1 MGNYQKYRK
10 RVLACALAAAVG
22 FTNVPMPAHVLAAQQ
37 EQAARAEGPVLA
49 SDGSSIDIVKNGYK
63 VEAEWCYDIWN
74 VDKGDTFVEWS
85 KKEWGNA
92 KWAVYFAKAGK
103 YKATLHMEV
112 TEPSTGGF
120 TQFQFGVLQ
129 DAEANPDKEIPGD
142 GATDGYKDFVIDGIE
157 VTESGKWT
165 VKIMDSSKEVSA
177 KLDYI
182 QFELME
188 EYEEE
193 PEVPEFTDEQ
203 IEAAK
208 AVYMDKTRTTEERT
222 EALLSVMTLKD
233 KAAQMVQA
241 EQGNGGGNKKGNR
254 PATPELAKE
263 YGLGSVLSGGGSAP
277 PSGNSARDWQERVNA
292 FKDAALESR
301 LGIPL
306 LYGVDAV
313 HGHNNVDNAVIFP
326 HNIGL
331 GAANDEALV
340 KKAARAAAEEIKATG
355 IKWSF
360 APTIGIP
367 GSERWGRFY
376 ECFGD
381 DADIVTRLG
390 AVYVEA
396 LQENGVAASAKHY
409 IGEGQTKDGI
419 NQGDV
424 ITEPANE
431 AAFDALMA
439 EEKLL
444 EPYKAAIEKGAYTVM
459 ASYNSVNGLKCHA
472 NKHLL
477 SDVLKGDKASGGLGF
492 EGFVVSDYNGT
503 DQVEGSTYAEK
514 VVNCVNAGVDMFMEP
529 YDWENFIDAVTANTV
544 TPAAIDAE
552 APEGKISIYRINDA
566 VSRILKVKFDM
577 GLFDENPVEAKREEQ
592 ALLAGFGGEEHR
604 KTAKEAAEKTLTVLK
619 NDNVSVGGSKKAVL
633 DLLDDGVF
641 KNIVVAGDK
650 ANDIGAQCG
659 GWTVTWQGGLDIDN
673 KEGNISGPHKVTEG
687 TTILEGFKAE
697 AGADVKVQ
705 NSSRGNISE
714 GADIAIVVAGE
725 NPYAESNGDKEA
737 SDLVLPDDDLAV
749 IKNAVKSNKKD
760 IPMVLVLMTG
770 RPVAIAD
777 FIDDFDAVVE
787 AWLPGTEGD
796 AVASVMLDNT
806 KDFYATCPVT
816 WTWYPEYLTEKK
828 DATKV
833 LFPRG
838 TGLKK
843 EGTSINKD
851 GQTSIPVNRPA
862 APEKPEEENIAK
874 YKGGVDIDAYG
885 GKLEGEHC
893 NPSGSFNMWN
903 VNIGEETV
911 NGAKTGYVEWTAKEW
926 GNAKWTVYIRQAGTY
941 DISANINVTAP
952 GNELEL
958 AIKKYDGAD
967 FDTPV
972 AGKIAVNEVTGGYT
986 IKDAGNVTFEEPGL
1000 YGVKLIDRTG
1010 SNWSFKGKLD
1020 YLKFLLKEASG
1031 EKDTGVYD
1039 PVAAADETSKKSEGK
1054 VIIKD
1059 GVEVYM
1065 TSTEGSANMSWYKNP
1080 FDMKNQVTEKAPL
1093 DITTVDNQDITTI
1106 NVDPGKTYQEFLG
1119 LGTSL
1124 EEASV
1129 NNIIQ
1134 LDEDVAQDMI
1144 ESLVD
1149 PERGGM
1155 TLFRVTIGTSDFTA
1169 QNFYT
1174 YYDVEGNKLGEG
1186 NAIKNEDGTY
1196 SPDWYNTTGKG
1207 FSIENDRKYKI
1218 IDIIHKVQAAAKK
1231 YGVEDEVKFFA
1242 SSWTPP
1248 GWMKGTTSFS
1258 TNHDDDY
1265 DKGML
1270 LRGGTLLDEHIED
1283 LAMYYIRFLE
1293 EYAKEGIDIYGMT
1306 LQNEPAGEFDYPSCL
1321 ITGAQEGRLAI
1332 AIKKAIADSK
1342 ILSEEQKKVKLW
1354 AFDHNPDL
1362 AIDYVKDIASVEGG
1376 IDALDGIA
1384 FHDYSGS
1391 MEIMQQVYDE
1401 YLNKGENKNQTVNL
1415 TERSVWGTT
1424 GANSIISYL
1433 RNNAISYNSWVTM
1446 LDSNIGV
1453 HQWPGTP
1460 DPTMFARAAGS
1471 STDYWAMPEFYIA
1484 AQFSRFIRPGYVRVG
1499 SDAGIKDVA
1508 NVVFKNPEDGSM
1520 VAVVSNNTDDKQDL
1534 KFVIDGQQF
1543 ICGVPAKNVV
1553 TYVWPA
1559 KKTGGSNNGSNGG
1572 SSGGSS
1578 GGGAIPGN
1586 TTTPAPEGTAAPGNT
1601 PVPEGEGT
1609 PVPAPEG
1616 TPVPDSESTPVPAP
1630 GNTTEPGNTPA
1641 PGSNVPSKVTV
1652 KNSAYKV
1659 TSKDSTRT
1667 VEYTGIKKNAKE
1679 VTIPSSVKINGKEY
1693 KVTSIKANAFKGN
1706 KKIKKITIGKNIKKI
1721 GKGAFK
1727 NCKNLKKIVIK
1738 SKKLVSKNIGKNI
1751 FKGISKNAVIKVPK
1765 GKVKAYKKFIIKKGG
1780 AGKNIKVKAI

>member
-1 MGNYQKYRK
+1 MGNYKKYRK
-10 RVLACALAAAVG
+10 RVMACALAAAVS
-22 FTNVPMPAHVLAAQQ
+22 FTNVPMPAHVLAAQK
-37 EQAARAEGPVLA
+37 EVSVRAAGPVLA
-49 SDGSSIDIVKNGYK
+49 GDGSSIDIVKNGYK
-63 VEAEWCYDIWN
+63 LEAEWCYDIWN
-74 VDKGDTFVEWS
+74 VDKQETFVEWS

-112 TEPSTGGF
+112 TEPATGGF
-120 TQFQFGVLQ
+120 TNFKLGVLQ
-129 DAEANPDKEIPGD
+129 DAEANPDKEIPGN
-142 GATDGYKDFVIDGIE
+142 GATEGYEDFIIDGIE

-165 VKIMDSSKEVSA
+165 VKIMDSSQEVSA

-182 QFELME
+182 QFELIE

-193 PEVPEFTDEQ
+193 PEIPEFTDEQ
-203 IEAAK
+203 IAEAK
-208 AVYMDKTRTTEERT
+208 AIYMDKTKTTDERI

-241 EQGNGGGNKKGNR
+241 EQGNGGSNKKGDR
-254 PATPELAKE
+254 PATPELAGQ
-263 YGLGSVLSGGGSAP
+263 YGLGSVLSGGGSQP
-277 PSGNSARDWQERVNA
+277 PTGNSAKEWQERVNA
-292 FKDAALESR
+292 FKDAALKSR

-340 KKAARAAAEEIKATG
+340 KKVAKAAAEEIKATG

-367 GSERWGRFY
+367 ESERWGRFY

-381 DADIVTRLG
+381 DADVVTKLG
-390 AVYVEA
+390 AAYVEA

-424 ITEPANE
+424 VTEPAGE
-431 AAFDALMA
+431 AAFDTMMA
-439 EEKLL
+439 EKKLL

-477 SDVLKGDKASGGLGF
+477 TDVLKGDKASGGLGF
-492 EGFVVSDYNGT
+492 EGFVISDYNGL
-503 DQVEGSTYAEK
+503 DQVEGSTYADK

-544 TPAAIDAE
+544 TPAAIGAE
-552 APEGKISIYRINDA
+552 APEGKISIYRVNDA
-566 VSRILKVKFDM
+566 VSRILKVKFEM
-577 GLFDENPVEAKREEQ
+577 GLFDENQAEAKEAEQ
-592 ALLAGFGGEEHR
+592 VLLAGFGGEEHR
-604 KTAKEAAEKTLTVLK
+604 KTAKEA
-619 NDNVSVGGSKKAVL
+619 
-633 DLLDDGVF
+633 
-641 KNIVVAGDK
+641 
-650 ANDIGAQCG
+650 
-659 GWTVTWQGGLDIDN
+659 
-673 KEGNISGPHKVTEG
+673 
-687 TTILEGFKAE
+687 
-697 AGADVKVQ
+697 
-705 NSSRGNISE
+705 
-714 GADIAIVVAGE
+714 
-725 NPYAESNGDKEA
+725 
-737 SDLVLPDDDLAV
+737 SDLVLPDDDLVV
-749 IKNAVKSNKKD
+749 IEKAVKSNKKD

-777 FIDDFDAVVE
+777 FVDDFDAVVE

-796 AVASVMLDNT
+796 AVASVMLDDT

-816 WTWYPEYLTEKK
+816 WTWYPEYLTDKK

-843 EGTSINKD
+843 EGTSIKAN
-851 GQTSIPVNRPA
+851 GQTDIPVNRPA
-862 APEKPEEENIAK
+862 APEKPEAENIAK

-911 NGAKTGYVEWTAKEW
+911 NGAKTGYVEWSAKEW

-972 AGKIAVNEVTGGYT
+972 AGKIAVNEVTDGYT
-986 IKDAGNVTFEEPGL
+986 IKDAGHITFEEPGL

-1010 SNWSFKGKLD
+1010 SNWAFKGKLD
-1020 YLKFLLKEASG
+1020 YLEFDLKEATG

-1039 PVAAADETSKKSEGK
+1039 PVAAADETSRKSQGT
-1054 VIIKD
+1054 VITED

-1080 FDMKNQVTEKAPL
+1080 FDMKNQVTKKEPL
-1093 DITTVDNQDITTI
+1093 DITTVDKQDITTI
-1106 NVDPGKTYQEFLG
+1106 NVNPGKTYQEFLG

-1124 EEASV
+1124 EESSV

-1134 LDEDVAQDMI
+1134 LDEDVAQDLI

-1155 TLFRVTIGTSDFTA
+1155 TLFRVTIATADFTA
-1169 QNFYT
+1169 QHFYT
-1174 YYDVEGNKLGEG
+1174 YYDIEGNKLGEG

-1207 FSIENDRKYKI
+1207 FSIEKDREYKV

-1248 GWMKGTTSFS
+1248 GWMKEETSFS
-1258 TNHDDDY
+1258 KEHDDDY
-1265 DKGML
+1265 DQGML
-1270 LRGGTLLDEHIED
+1270 LRGGSLSDAHIDD
-1283 LAMYYIRFLE
+1283 LAMYYTRFLE

-1332 AIKKAIADSK
+1332 AMKKAIAGSK
-1342 ILSEEQKKVKLW
+1342 ILNEEQKKVKLW
-1354 AFDHNPDL
+1354 AFDHNPNL
-1362 AIDYVKDIASVEGG
+1362 AMDYVKDIATVEGG
-1376 IDALDGIA
+1376 LDALDGIA

-1401 YLNKGENKNQTVNL
+1401 FLNKGENKNQTVNL

-1446 LDSNIGV
+1446 LDSNVGV

-1484 AQFSRFIRPGYVRVG
+1484 AQFSRFIRPGYVRVE

-1508 NVVFKNPEDGSM
+1508 NVVFKNPKDGSM

-1543 ICGVPAKNVV
+1543 ICGVPAKNVA
-1553 TYVWPA
+1553 TYVWPV
-1559 KKTGGSNNGSNGG
+1559 KKNNNGNTGGNTGG
-1572 SSGGSS
+1572 GS
-1578 GGGAIPGN
+1578 GGGAMPGN
-1586 TTTPAPEGTAAPGNT
+1586 TAT
-1601 PVPEGEGT
+1601 
-1609 PVPAPEG
+1609 
-1616 TPVPDSESTPVPAP
+1616 PAP
-1630 GNTTEPGNTPA
+1630 GNTEAPDSTTK

-1652 KNSAYKV
+1652 KNSSYKV
-1659 TSKDSTRT
+1659 TSKGSTKT
-1667 VEYTGIKKNAKE
+1667 VEYTGVKKNTKE
-1679 VTIPSSVKINGKEY
+1679 ITIPSSVKINGKDY
-1693 KVTSIKANAFKGN
+1693 KVTAIKANAFKGN
-1706 KKIKKITIGKNIKKI
+1706 KKIQKITIGKNIKKI

-1727 NCKNLKKIVIK
+1727 NCKKLKKIVIK
-1738 SKKLVSKNIGKNI
+1738 SKKLVSKNIGKNA
-1751 FKGISKNAVIKVPK
+1751 FKGIPKNAVIKVPK

-1780 AGKNIKVKAI
+1780 AGKKVKVKAI

>member
-1 MGNYQKYRK
+1 MGDFKKYRK
-10 RVLACALAAAVG
+10 RALAFALAAAVS
-22 FTNVPMPAHVLAAQQ
+22 FTSVPLPAHVLAAQ
-37 EQAARAEGPVLA
+37 EETVARAAGPVLA
-49 SDGSSIDIVKNGYK
+49 GDGSSIDIEKNGYK

-74 VDKGDTFVEWS
+74 ADKQDTFVEWS

-103 YKATLHMEV
+103 YKATLNMEV
-112 TEPSTGGF
+112 TEPAEGEFSSF
-120 TQFQFGVLQ
+120 NFDVLQ
-129 DAEANPDKEIPGD
+129 DADANPEKKIPGT
-142 GATDGYKDFVIDGIE
+142 GATNGYEDFVINNIE
-157 VTESGKWT
+157 ITESGAWV
-165 VKIMDSSKEVSA
+165 VKIMDSSKEVAA

-182 QFELME
+182 QFELIE

-193 PEVPEFTDEQ
+193 PEVPEFSDEQ
-203 IEAAK
+203 IAEAK
-208 AVYMDKTRTTEERT
+208 AIYMDKNKTTDERT

-241 EQGNGGGNKKGNR
+241 EQGNGGSNKKGDR
-254 PATPELAKE
+254 PATPELTRE
-263 YGLGSVLSGGGSAP
+263 YGLGSILSGGGSKP
-277 PSGNSARDWQERVNA
+277 PAGNSAKDWQERVNA
-292 FKDAALESR
+292 FKDAALGSR

-306 LYGVDAV
+306 IYGVDAV
-313 HGHNNVDNAVIFP
+313 HGHNNVDDAVIFP

-340 KKAARAAAEEIKATG
+340 KKVAKAASEEIKATG

-367 GSERWGRFY
+367 ESERWGRFY

-381 DADIVTRLG
+381 DADIVTKLG
-390 AVYVEA
+390 AAYVEA

-431 AAFDALMA
+431 AAFDAMMS
-439 EEKLL
+439 EKKLL

-459 ASYNSVNGLKCHA
+459 ASYNSVNGIKCHA

-477 SDVLKGDKASGGLGF
+477 TDVLKGDKASGGLGF

-503 DQVEGSTYAEK
+503 DQVAGSTYADK

-544 TPAAIDAE
+544 TPSAIDAE
-552 APEGKISIYRINDA
+552 APEGKISIYRVNDA
-566 VSRILKVKFDM
+566 VSRILKVKFEM
-577 GLFDENPVEAKREEQ
+577 GLFDEDNAALKEEEKE
-592 ALLAGFGGEEHR
+592 LLAGFGGEEHR
-604 KTAKEAAEKTLTVLK
+604 RAAKEAAEKTMVVLK
-619 NDNVSVGGSKKAVL
+619 NNEVTAGGSKKAVL

-641 KNIVVAGDK
+641 KNILLAGDK
-650 ANDIGAQCG
+650 ANDVGAQCG
-659 GWTVTWQGGLDIDN
+659 GWTITWQGGLDINN
-673 KEGNISGPHKVTEG
+673 KDGNISGAHKVTAG
-687 TTILEGFKAE
+687 TTILEGFMAE
-697 AGADVKVQ
+697 AGAGVKVQ
-705 NSSRGNISE
+705 NSSRGNISDS
-714 GADIAIVVAGE
+714 ADIAIVVAGE

-737 SDLVLPDDDLAV
+737 QDLVLPDDDLAV
-749 IKNAVKSNKKD
+749 INNAIKSNKKD

-770 RPVAIAD
+770 RPVAVAD

-796 AVASVMLDNT
+796 AVASVMLDST

-843 EGTSINKD
+843 EGTSINAN
-851 GQTSIPVNRPA
+851 GQTDIPADRPA
-862 APEKPEEENIAK
+862 APEKPEAESIAK
-874 YKGGVDIDAYG
+874 YKGGIDIDAYG
-885 GKLEGEHC
+885 GKLEGEYS
-893 NPSGSFNMWN
+893 NPSGSFSMWN
-903 VNIGEETV
+903 VSIGEETV

-926 GNAKWTVYIRQAGTY
+926 ANAKWIIYVRQAGTY
-941 DISANINVTAP
+941 DISANMDVTVPAK
-952 GNELEL
+952 ELEL
-958 AIKKYDGAD
+958 AIKKYDGGD
-967 FDTPV
+967 FDEPV
-972 AGKIAVNEVTGGYT
+972 AGKIAINEATNGYT
-986 IKDAGNVTFEEPGL
+986 IKDAGSVTFEEPGL

-1010 SNWSFKGKLD
+1010 SGWSFKGKLD
-1020 YLKFLLKEASG
+1020 YLEFSLKEATG

-1039 PVAAADETSKKSEGK
+1039 PVAAADETSKKSQGT
-1054 VIIKD
+1054 VITKD

-1065 TSTEGSANMSWYKNP
+1065 TSTENSANMSWYKNP
-1080 FDMKNQVTEKAPL
+1080 SDMKNQVTEKAPL
-1093 DITTVDNQDITTI
+1093 DITTVDSQDITTI

-1124 EEASV
+1124 EESSV

-1134 LDEDVAQDMI
+1134 LEDDVAQDMI

-1155 TLFRVTIGTSDFTA
+1155 TLFRVTIATADFTA
-1169 QNFYT
+1169 QHFYT
-1174 YYDVEGNKLGEG
+1174 YYDIEGNKLGEG

-1207 FSIENDRKYKI
+1207 FSIEKDREYKV

-1248 GWMKGTTSFS
+1248 GWMKEETSFS
-1258 TNHDDDY
+1258 KEHDDDY
-1265 DKGML
+1265 DQGML
-1270 LRGGTLLDEHIED
+1270 LRGGKLSDGHIDD
-1283 LAMYYIRFLE
+1283 LAMYYTRFLE

-1332 AIKKAIADSK
+1332 AMKKAIADSK
-1342 ILSEEQKKVKLW
+1342 ILNEEQKKVKLW
-1354 AFDHNPDL
+1354 AFDHNPNL
-1362 AIDYVKDIASVEGG
+1362 AIDYVKDIATVEGG
-1376 IDALDGIA
+1376 LDALDGIA

-1446 LDSNIGV
+1446 LDSNVGI

-1543 ICGVPAKNVV
+1543 ICGVPAKNVA
-1553 TYVWPA
+1553 TYVWPS
-1559 KKTGGSNNGSNGG
+1559 KKNSSGGGS

-1578 GGGAIPGN
+1578 GGGAAIPGN
-1586 TTTPAPEGTAAPGNT
+1586 TPTPAPDSTAAPEGTTTPDGTATPDNTPAPGNT
-1601 PVPEGEGT
+1601 PEPEDT
-1609 PVPAPEG
+1609 PK
-1616 TPVPDSESTPVPAP
+1616 PV
-1630 GNTTEPGNTPA
+1630 NTPA
-1641 PGSNVPSKVTV
+1641 PGSSTPSKVTV
-1652 KNSAYKV
+1652 KNSTYKV
-1659 TSKDSTRT
+1659 TSKGSTKT
-1667 VEYTGIKKNAKE
+1667 VEYTGVKKNTKE
-1679 VTIPSSVKINGKEY
+1679 ITIPSSVKINGKNY
-1693 KVTSIKANAFKGN
+1693 KVTAIKANAFKGN
-1706 KKIKKITIGKNIKKI
+1706 KKIQKITIGKNIKKI

-1727 NCKNLKKIVIK
+1727 NCKKLKKIIIK
-1738 SKKLVSKNIGKNI
+1738 SKKLVSKNIGKNA
-1751 FKGISKNAVIKVPK
+1751 FKGIPKNAVIKVPK

-1780 AGKNIKVKAI
+1780 AGKKIKVKAI